1 MPSMSSMFSDLK
13 YRLRAIF
20 RRKSMENELAAE
32 LQFHCEQQAA
42 KLVGAGVP
50 RDEALRRA
58 RLAIGGVEQ
67 VKEECREARGVA
79 ALESTA
85 PDVQLRPAA
94 VSPEAGLRAGRRHL
108 AGARH
113 RRQYGNL
120 QPHRRGPAPHAA
132 HRRSGRT
139 SAARPTPDER
149 EHSRIRIPGVSP
161 APRRRARCFGCG
173 RLWPPADQRQPRREH
188 ASRLPKDSWY
198 REATFGSW
206 VFTPSPAAQLTQKT
220 T

>member
-20 RRKSMENELAAE
+20 HRKSMENELAAE

-42 KLVGAGVP
+42 KLVAAGVP
-50 RDEALRRA
+50 PDEALRRA

-67 VKEECREARGVA
+67 VKEECREARGIA

-85 PDVQLRPAA
+85 QDFQY
-94 VSPEAGLRAGRRHL
+94 GLRQVRRTPGFALVVIVL

-113 RRQYGNL
+113 RRQHGDL
-120 QPHRRGPAPHAA
+120 QPHRRAPAPHAA
-132 HRRSGRT
+132 DRRPGRA
-139 SAARPTPDER
+139 S
-149 EHSRIRIPGVSP
+149 PGRSP
-161 APRRRARCFGCG
+161 ADKR
-173 RLWPPADQRQPRREH
+173 RQPRRRIPRVSSAARSQPGVRRRGGLRH
-188 ASRLPKDSWY
+188 DATQCQHRRQPRANGRRSAGLGNLLSASR
-198 REATFGSW
+198 RRRNCRAG
-206 VFTPSPAAQLTQKT
+206 PSAPKT